1 MRPVG
6 RKREDA
12 ARAERADQE
21 DRDGGP
27 SGQSRDPAGDRGAS
41 TPARIA
47 VVLAAVVAIA
57 AAAALIFNS
66 DSGHK
71 YTLLFQTGG
80 QLVPGNQVLVAGQ
93 VVGSIDSIDL
103 TEDNQAAVNV
113 TMEEPLREGTTA
125 VIRSTS
131 LSGVANRYV
140 SLTMGPNNAEEI
152 PEGETIT
159 GDDTTA
165 PVDLDQLFNVFRAKQ
180 RTSLKKFIEGNA
192 TVYAGKQQLAN
203 RAYKFIN
210 PSFSTSEKLFAEL
223 SADSAA
229 LSRLLVSGSQAFDA
243 IASRR
248 QDLTDLITNA
258 NGTLQA
264 ISNRNEELDRSLA
277 ALPTTLRQAN
287 TTFVNLRATLDDLDP
302 LVTASYPA
310 TKNLAPFLRRLRLVS
325 EDAVPVFG
333 DLSQVVRLPG
343 ANNDLADALATL
355 PGVRDQARTAFP
367 ATIEAMDDSQ
377 LEISQLRPYAP
388 DLLQFLGKFGAA
400 TANYD
405 GNGHYA
411 RVQPAAANIFDNQQL
426 TPDTANLVPQYTD
439 PGAQFDDIDTQYT
452 APGNILRRCPGAGS
466 ALLSDGSN
474 PFLDGGNLNGVCDP
488 SQLPPTAAP

>member
-1 MRPVG
+1 MRPV
-6 RKREDA
+6 RRNREDA
-12 ARAERADQE
+12 ARSQRADQD
-21 DRDGGP
+21 DRDGARQG
-27 SGQSRDPAGDRGAS
+27 RAGERGAS

-47 VVLAAVVAIA
+47 VVLAAVIAVVAA
-57 AAAALIFNS
+57 VALIFNN

-93 VVGSIDSIDL
+93 VVGTVDSIDL
-103 TEDNQAAVNV
+103 TEDSQAAVNV

-131 LSGVANRYV
+131 LSGIANRYV
-140 SLTMGPNNAEEI
+140 SLTLGPNNADEI
-152 PEGETIT
+152 EGGATIT

-180 RTSLKKFIEGNA
+180 RTSLKKFIQGNA
-192 TVYAGKQQLAN
+192 TVYAGKQELAN
-203 RAYKFIN
+203 RAYRFIN
-210 PSFSTSEKLFAEL
+210 PSFSASERLFAEL

-229 LSRLLVSGSQAFDA
+229 LSRLLVSGSQAFGA
-243 IASRR
+243 IADRR
-248 QDLTDLITNA
+248 QDLTDLVTNA

-264 ISNRNEELDRSLA
+264 ISNRNEDLDRSLA
-277 ALPTTLRQAN
+277 ALPETLRQAN

-302 LVTASYPA
+302 LVAASYPA
-310 TKNLAPFLRRLRLVS
+310 TENLAPFLRRLRLVA

-333 DLSQVVRLPG
+333 DLSQIVRLPG
-343 ANNDLADALATL
+343 ANNDLADALGTL

-367 ATIEAMDDSQ
+367 ATIDAMDASQ
-377 LEISQLRPYAP
+377 DEIAQLRPYTP
-388 DLLQFLGKFGAA
+388 DLTAFISRFGAA
-400 TANYD
+400 TAYYD

-411 RVQPAAANIFDNQQL
+411 RIQPAAANVFDSQQV
-426 TPDTANLVPQYTD
+426 TPDTSTLVPQYTD
-439 PGAQFDDIDTQYT
+439 PGAQFDDLQVIN
-452 APGNILRRCPGAGS
+452 PIRRCPGTGS

-474 PFLDGGNLNGVCDP
+474 PFLDGGNLTGVCNP
-488 SQLPPTAAP
+488 NHIPPTAAP

>member
-1 MRPVG
+1 LRPVG
-6 RKREDA
+6 RNREDA
-12 ARAERADQE
+12 ARSQRADQE
-21 DRDGGP
+21 DQEGGRGARSP
-27 SGQSRDPAGDRGAS
+27 RGRAGERGAS

-47 VVLAAVVAIA
+47 VVLAAVIAVAVA
-57 AAAALIFNS
+57 VALIFNS

-93 VVGSIDSIDL
+93 VVGSVDSIDL

-113 TMEEPLREGTTA
+113 TMDEPLREGTTA

-140 SLTMGPNNAEEI
+140 SLTLGPNNADEI
-152 PEGETIT
+152 PDGDTIT

-165 PVDLDQLFNVFRAKQ
+165 PVDLDQLFNVFREKQ

-192 TVYAGKQQLAN
+192 TVYAGKQKLAN

-210 PSFSTSEKLFAEL
+210 PSFSTSEKLFAEV
-223 SADSAA
+223 SSDSAA
-229 LSRLLVSGSQAFDA
+229 LSRLLISGGQVFDA
-243 IASRR
+243 VASRR

-264 ISNRNEELDRSLA
+264 ISNRNEDLDRSLA
-277 ALPTTLRQAN
+277 ALPQTLRQAN

-310 TKNLAPFLRRLRLVS
+310 TKHLAPFLRRLRLVS
-325 EDAVPVFG
+325 TDAVPVFG
-333 DLSQVVRLPG
+333 NLSSVVHLPG
-343 ANNDLADALATL
+343 AHNDLADALKTL
-355 PGVRDQARTAFP
+355 PAVRDQARTAFP
-367 ATIEAMDDSQ
+367 ATIDAMDASQ
-377 LEISQLRPYAP
+377 DEITQLRPYSP
-388 DLLQFLGKFGAA
+388 DLMAFISRFAAA
-400 TANYD
+400 TAYYD

-411 RVQPAAANIFDNQQL
+411 RVMPTAANVFDYQQV
-426 TPDTANLVPQYTD
+426 TPNTANLQPQYTN
-439 PGAQFDDIDTQYT
+439 PAAQFDDIQTID
-452 APGNILRRCPGAGS
+452 PIRRCPGAG
-466 ALLSDGSN
+466 APPLSDGSN
-474 PFLDGGNLNGVCDP
+474 PFLDGGNLNGICDP
-488 SQLPPTAAP
+488 GQLPPTAAP